1 MGLDGVELV
10 MALEEAFGVDLIND
24 DLSKTVS
31 PRLIGDVIFSKLQ
44 ATDER
49 LCQSQRAFYILR
61 KALMGLLGLKRQEV
75 TLDCRLSAFIP
86 RERER
91 ELWPQLQTVVGA
103 RTWPRLARPKWMSP
117 SLAWVAIAIIAATAW
132 LSVSYGCGEALGLI
146 CGVVLAALFSVFAA
160 KWTVRYQRCIPA
172 RYRCVRDLVPLVI
185 NSDRVKWTRDQV
197 SKVVK
202 AIVMEQL
209 GVSEA
214 KYTED
219 SHFINDFGMD

>member
-132 LSVSYGCGEALGLI
+132 LSVSYGCGEALVH
-146 CGVVLAALFSVFAA
+146 C
-160 KWTVRYQRCIPA
+160 K
-172 RYRCVRDLVPLVI
+172 
-185 NSDRVKWTRDQV
+185 N
-197 SKVVK
+197 
-202 AIVMEQL
+202 
-209 GVSEA
+209 
-214 KYTED
+214 
-219 SHFINDFGMD
+219 